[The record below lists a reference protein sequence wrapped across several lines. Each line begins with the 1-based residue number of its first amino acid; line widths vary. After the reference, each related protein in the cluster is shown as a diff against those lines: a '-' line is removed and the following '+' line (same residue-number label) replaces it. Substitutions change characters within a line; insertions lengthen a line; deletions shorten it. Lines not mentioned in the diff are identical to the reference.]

1 MAPQDFDVDSLA
13 AYLHLTPQQVV
24 RLADRDKVPGRKV
37 GGQWRFSRA
46 EIHHWMEERMGV
58 LDHGEL
64 DQVERLLKRQAGP
77 EEKEVVSIADKLP
90 LQAIAVPLM
99 ARTRAKVITAM
110 VDLAAGTGLVWDPV
124 KLAEAVR
131 AREELAPTALDNG
144 VALLHPRRPMPG
156 VVAEPLMALGRTDAG
171 IPFGGAGG
179 VLTDVF
185 FLICSTD
192 DQRHLR
198 VLARISRLIADGSLL
213 EGIRAAE
220 NAAEVH
226 RLVVEHETAIT
237 K

>member
-1 MAPQDFDVDSLA
+1 
-13 AYLHLTPQQVV
+13 
-24 RLADRDKVPGRKV
+24 
-37 GGQWRFSRA
+37 
-46 EIHHWMEERMGV
+46 
-58 LDHGEL
+58 
-64 DQVERLLKRQAGP
+64 
-77 EEKEVVSIADKLP
+77 
-90 LQAIAVPLM
+90 
-99 ARTRAKVITAM
+99 
-110 VDLAAGTGLVWDPV
+110 
-124 KLAEAVR
+124 
-131 AREELAPTALDNG
+131 
-144 VALLHPRRPMPG
+144 MPG